1 MNEKGEQEPALKGV
15 YGKGCLHSWQMVV
28 LVKKNH
34 PRVAQVVSLL
44 HIAIEGD
51 GRRGIAIWK

>member
-1 MNEKGEQEPALKGV
+1 
-15 YGKGCLHSWQMVV
+15 MVV
-28 LVKKNH
+28 LVKRDH